1 MSKDQSAMNMLKQ
14 SLLETT
20 PTWLSITF
28 VLSAAALIV
37 TGSGVIFGLVT
48 SETVGPFTLL
58 LHFVWGAALSALI
71 VNLRTGLRPEKKPL
85 LAIGAAIAV
94 GSVWNS
100 AQQWLAYLGNG
111 VVNDIFLVVG
121 AMVMDAAGGAVTY
134 TLYRLNVLEKH
145 SA

>member
-1 MSKDQSAMNMLKQ
+1 MNVVKQ

-20 PTWLSITF
+20 PTWLSISL

-37 TGSGVIFGLVT
+37 TGSGVVFGLVISGT
-48 SETVGPFTLL
+48 VGTVGPFTLL

-94 GSVWNS
+94 GSV
-100 AQQWLAYLGNG
+100 
-111 VVNDIFLVVG
+111 
-121 AMVMDAAGGAVTY
+121 
-134 TLYRLNVLEKH
+134 
-145 SA
+145 

>member
-1 MSKDQSAMNMLKQ
+1 MNMMKQ

-28 VLSAAALIV
+28 VMLAAALMV
-37 TGSGVIFGLVT
+37 TGSGVVLGLVT
-48 SETVGPFTLL
+48 SGTVGPFMLL

-100 AQQWLAYLGNG
+100 AQQWLAYLGTG
-111 VVNDIFLVVG
+111 AVNDVFLVVG

-145 SA
+145 PVD